1 MFFPPK
7 FLEDVKTKVSLSSV
21 IGKKVKL
28 IRKNG
33 NQYLGLCPFHK
44 EKTPSFT
51 VNDDKGFYHCFGCGA
66 HGDALSYLTESEK
79 LSFPEAVQMLAEMAG
94 MPLPKQD
101 PKEAKRAEQAHS
113 LYEIMEKTCQFFEKM
128 LYSPAGSQA
137 LDYLHGRGLTDE
149 NIKHF
154 RLGYAPSGGVLRS
167 YLLQNGF
174 KEPDLIEVGLV
185 GKSQQAD
192 RPNFDY
198 FRNRVMFSITDKKG
212 HIIAFGGRVM
222 EKAEPKY
229 LNSPETVLF
238 HKSENLY
245 ALSLAQETMRK
256 TSTALLVEGYMDVI
270 ALHKI
275 GLTQAVAPLGTALTE
290 QQIDL
295 LWKYAPEPIICFDGD
310 GAGMHAAERAAHRVL
325 PILKEGHSLRFVFL
339 PDNLDPDDFAKMHG
353 RKAFEALLKEAK
365 PLKWLLWSELTVGK
379 KFETPEH
386 FAALEK
392 QIAELLENIK
402 NTTVRGYYE
411 KEFKLELKKFTKE
424 MMYLNQN
431 GKTKRNLPSMTVNIV
446 PTLSPWL
453 NDIKM
458 LLTYIVLFPNL
469 YAEHMDVLSNLKI
482 TDKKALRLMEIL
494 TTELT
499 ENSAVSAEELRAI
512 LETKYSK
519 NIFIYL
525 KTELETLE
533 RAQKTPRMAE
543 REFKERLDALN
554 CALLQEQIDLLLKE
568 FKQTQDPQ
576 TWAQIV
582 SLKQELE
589 SQQDPMLGANV

>member
-1 MFFPPK
+1 MFFPPR

-33 NQYLGLCPFHK
+33 NQYSGLCPFHK

-66 HGDALSYLTESEK
+66 HGDALSYLTQMEK

-94 MPLPKQD
+94 MPLPKQEKQD
-101 PKEAKRAEQAHS
+101 FQKAAQQHS
-113 LYEIMEKTCQFFEKM
+113 LYEIMEKTCVFFEKM
-128 LYSPAGSQA
+128 LYSPAGEQA
-137 LDYLHGRGLTDE
+137 LKYLHGRGLTDE
-149 NIKHF
+149 DIKHF
-154 RLGYAPSGGVLRS
+154 RLGYAPMDGMLRS
-167 YLLQNGF
+167 YLLKSGF
-174 KEPDLIEVGLV
+174 KESDLIEVGLV
-185 GKSQQAD
+185 GKSHQPD

-198 FRNRVMFSITDKKG
+198 FRNRVMFSITDKRG

-245 ALSLAQETMRK
+245 ALSLAADTMRK
-256 TSTALLVEGYMDVI
+256 SASALLVEGYMDVI

-275 GLTQAVAPLGTALTE
+275 GFTQAVAPLGTALTE
-290 QQIDL
+290 QQIEL
-295 LWKYAPEPIICFDGD
+295 LWKHAPEPVICFDGD
-310 GAGMHAAERAAHRVL
+310 GAGMHAAQRAAHRVL
-325 PILKEGHSLRFVFL
+325 PVLKEGCSLKFVFL
-339 PDNLDPDDFAKMHG
+339 PDNLDPDEFAKLRG
-353 RKAFEALLKEAK
+353 KKDFESLLADAK
-365 PLKWLLWSELTVGK
+365 PLKWLLWNELTVGK
-379 KFETPEH
+379 NFETPEQ

-392 QIAELLENIK
+392 QIAELLSNIK
-402 NTTVRGYYE
+402 NNTVRGYYE
-411 KEFKLELKKFTKE
+411 KEFKLELRKFTKE

-431 GKTKRNLPSMTVNIV
+431 GNTKKVVPSMTVNII
-446 PTLSPWL
+446 PALSPL
-453 NDIKM
+453 VNDIKM
-458 LLTYIVLFPNL
+458 LLTYIILFPEL
-469 YAEHMDVLSNLKI
+469 YAEYMDDLINLKI
-482 TDKKALRLMEIL
+482 TDRKALRLMEIL

-499 ENSAVSAEELRAI
+499 ENPNITAEELHKL

-533 RAQKTPRMAE
+533 RAQKTQRIAQK
-543 REFKERLDALN
+543 EFKERLSALN
-554 CALLQEQIDLLLKE
+554 AALLNEEINNLLKE
-568 FKQTQDPQ
+568 FKKTQDPQ
-576 TWAQIV
+576 LWTQIL

-589 SQQDPMLGANV
+589 QKSDEDLM